1 MVHVTPLPDKEVVHL
16 LKDELLY
23 NEVELIK
30 LEKAIEFRK
39 EEIKKIKLVI
49 ESIEVKC
56 EKLNTQGD
64 L

>member
-39 EEIKKIKLVI
+39 EEIKSIKFII

-56 EKLNTQGD
+56 EKLNTQG
-64 L
+64 